1 MKFHYQAQS
10 KDHHLV
16 EGDAE
21 APDKFFLA
29 HELKEKGDTPFS
41 VTELRPK
48 KTGMLATDVWSS
60 VSLSEKIMFANNISG
75 MLQAGLSLVRALG
88 ILEKQTKNN
97 AFKHVLNSLID
108 DINKGTTLSAGMKK
122 FPTVFSDVFISMVRS
137 GEESG
142 GLPQSLLNVGINLK
156 KSYDLNKR
164 IKSAL
169 TYPTI
174 IVSAIVIITALMM
187 VYVVPTLTKVFKDM
201 SATLPAS
208 TRAIISISNAVS
220 SHPILFFAIL
230 ILCAAAAISFARLKI
245 TQRYYDFF
253 ILHLP
258 VIGTLVKETN
268 AARTARTLSSLLS
281 SGVDMSKALSVTE
294 EVLQNYYYKQV
305 IHQAAVS
312 IEKGIPLSE
321 SFTNNLALYP
331 AMVGEM
337 VAVGEETGKLSA
349 LLLDIATFYEAEVET
364 STKDLSTVIEP
375 VLMVIIGAAVGFFAI
390 SMLLPMY
397 TVMDSIK

>member
-1 MKFHYQAQS
+1 
-10 KDHHLV
+10 
-16 EGDAE
+16 
-21 APDKFFLA
+21 
-29 HELKEKGDTPFS
+29 
-41 VTELRPK
+41 
-48 KTGMLATDVWSS
+48 
-60 VSLSEKIMFANNISG
+60 

-88 ILEKQTKNN
+88 ILEKQTTN
-97 AFKHVLNSLID
+97 ATFKRVLHSLID
-108 DINKGTTLSAGMKK
+108 DINKGTTLSSAMKK
-122 FPTVFSDVFISMVRS
+122 FPDVFSEVFISMVRS

-142 GLPQSLLNVGINLK
+142 GLPQTLLNVGINLK

-169 TYPTI
+169 MYPSI
-174 IVSAIVIITALMM
+174 IVSAIIIITALMM

-201 SATLPAS
+201 GSTLPAS

-220 SHPILFFAIL
+220 SNPALFFAAL
-230 ILCAAAAISFARLKI
+230 LLCAAGGLLFARSKV
-245 TQRYYDFF
+245 TKPYYDFI
-253 ILHLP
+253 ILHIP

-268 AARTARTLSSLLS
+268 TARTARTLSSLLS

-294 EVLQNYYYKQV
+294 EVVENYYYKRV
-305 IHQAAVS
+305 IRQAAIS
-312 IEKGIPLSE
+312 IEKGTPLSE
-321 SFTNNLALYP
+321 SFMNNMALYP

-364 STKDLSTVIEP
+364 STKDLSTIIEP
-375 VLMVIIGAAVGFFAI
+375 VLMVFIGAAVGFFAI

-397 TVMDSIK
+397 SVMDTIK